1 MDPLGLLRQYF
12 GYDRFRPPQEAVI
25 RRLLAGQHALV
36 IMPTG
41 AGKSLCY
48 QIPALASLHGPLKT
62 TGKPPLTLVLSPLIA
77 LMKDQVDAL
86 KSRNIPATFINS
98 SLSRGERQR
107 RYAAVASGEYL
118 LLYVTPERFR
128 KPEFLDAIARR
139 QIDLLAVDE
148 AHCISEWG
156 HDFRPDYT
164 RLHEFRTLIGQPTTI
179 ALTATATP
187 DVQQDIVRQ
196 LGLEA
201 DEVQTFHAGI
211 DRPNL
216 RLSVEEV
223 WGDEEKCRQIEAI
236 SQRHAVCSEA
246 VGSEAVGSGSG
257 IVYFTLIRTLER
269 FSELLRIRQIPH
281 VCYHGDLERNQRRRI
296 QNQFMSGESPLVL
309 ATPAFG
315 MGIDK
320 SNIRF
325 VIHAE
330 IPGSMEAW
338 YQEIGRAGRDGD
350 PADCVLLYEESDL
363 LTQMEFLRWSN
374 PDAEFYQRVDDLLRH
389 HREQIEAFGLEW
401 MREKLHAR
409 QKHDHRLETV
419 LGMLERYGVIE
430 LSWEPLRLSCLSE
443 LAPELKD
450 PERLAAKLRRDQQ
463 KLLALV
469 QFIRHDGD
477 KKEYLR
483 NYFGLTN

>member
-1 MDPLGLLRQYF
+1 MQPLDILRKYF
-12 GYDRFRPPQEAVI
+12 GYDTFRPPQEAVI
-25 RRLLAGQHALV
+25 WRVLQNGHVLV

-41 AGKSLCY
+41 GGKSLCY
-48 QIPALASLHGPLKT
+48 QIPALLMAET
-62 TGKPPLTLVLSPLIA
+62 QNVPPLTLVLSPLIA

-86 KSRNIPATFINS
+86 RARGIAATFINS
-98 SLSRGERQR
+98 SLTREEREQ
-107 RYAAVASGEYL
+107 RYARVGDGEFS

-128 KPEFLDAIARR
+128 KTEFLEVIARR
-139 QIDLLAVDE
+139 DIRLLAVDE

-164 RLHEFRTLIGQPTTI
+164 RLREFRQIIGNPTTI

-187 DVQQDIVRQ
+187 EVQTDIVRQ
-196 LGLEA
+196 LGLTE
-201 DEVQTFHAGI
+201 DDVQTFHEGI

-216 RLSVEEV
+216 RLTVEQV
-223 WGDEEKCRQIEAI
+223 WGDDEKLEQIAAI
-236 SQRHAVCSEA
+236 CKKHP
-246 VGSEAVGSGSG
+246 GSPGSG

-269 FSELLRIRQIPH
+269 LSEQLQAMKIDH

-296 QNQFMSGESPLVL
+296 QNDFMQGRCPLVL

-320 SNIRF
+320 DNIRF

-338 YQEIGRAGRDGD
+338 YQEIGRAGRDGL
-350 PADCVLLYEESDL
+350 PSDCVLLYQEDDL

-374 PDAEFYQRVDDLLRH
+374 PDVEFYERVYDLLVH
-389 HREQIEAFGLEW
+389 NREQVDAFGIEW

-409 QKHDHRLETV
+409 QKHDRRLETA
-419 LGMLERYGVIE
+419 LGILERYGVIE
-430 LSWEPLRLSCLSE
+430 GTWEPIRLTVVSE
-443 LAPELKD
+443 LPPELLD
-450 PERLAAKLRRDQQ
+450 HERLANKLRRDQQ

-469 QFIRHDGD
+469 EFVRHDGD
-477 KKEYLR
+477 RREYLHK
-483 NYFGLTN
+483 YFGV

>member
-1 MDPLGLLRQYF
+1 
-12 GYDRFRPPQEAVI
+12 
-25 RRLLAGQHALV
+25 
-36 IMPTG
+36 
-41 AGKSLCY
+41 
-48 QIPALASLHGPLKT
+48 
-62 TGKPPLTLVLSPLIA
+62 
-77 LMKDQVDAL
+77 
-86 KSRNIPATFINS
+86 
-98 SLSRGERQR
+98 
-107 RYAAVASGEYL
+107 
-118 LLYVTPERFR
+118 
-128 KPEFLDAIARR
+128 
-139 QIDLLAVDE
+139 
-148 AHCISEWG
+148 
-156 HDFRPDYT
+156 
-164 RLHEFRTLIGQPTTI
+164 LIGQPTTI

-236 SQRHAVCSEA
+236 SQRYAVCSEA

-296 QNQFMSGESPLVL
+296 QNRFMSGESPLVL

-363 LTQMEFLRWSN
+363 LTQMEFLR
-374 PDAEFYQRVDDLLRH
+374 
-389 HREQIEAFGLEW
+389 
-401 MREKLHAR
+401 
-409 QKHDHRLETV
+409 
-419 LGMLERYGVIE
+419 
-430 LSWEPLRLSCLSE
+430 
-443 LAPELKD
+443 
-450 PERLAAKLRRDQQ
+450 
-463 KLLALV
+463 
-469 QFIRHDGD
+469 
-477 KKEYLR
+477 
-483 NYFGLTN
+483 

>member
-1 MDPLGLLRQYF
+1 MEPIDVLRKYY
-12 GYDRFRPPQEAVI
+12 GYDSFRKPQEEVI
-25 RRLLAGQHALV
+25 RRVIGGEHALV

-41 AGKSLCY
+41 GGKSLCY
-48 QIPALASLHGPLKT
+48 QIPALIPIEQSAAAA
-62 TGKPPLTLVLSPLIA
+62 GKPPLTLVLSPLIA

-86 KSRNIPATFINS
+86 RGRGIEATFINS
-98 SLSRGERQR
+98 SLSRDERER
-107 RYAAVASGEYL
+107 RYAAVAKGDFL

-128 KPEFLDAIARR
+128 KSEF
-139 QIDLLAVDE
+139 IDVISQRDVRLLAVDE

-164 RLHEFRTLIGQPTTI
+164 RLRDLRQRIGDPTTI

-187 DVQQDIVRQ
+187 DVQADIIRQ
-196 LGLEA
+196 LGLQS
-201 DEVQTFHAGI
+201 DSMRIFHEGI

-216 RLSVEEV
+216 RLAVDEV
-223 WGDEEKCRQIEAI
+223 WGDDEKLERIASIRE
-236 SQRHAVCSEA
+236 RHSTTA
-246 VGSEAVGSGSG
+246 GSG

-269 FSELLRIRQIPH
+269 LSERLRSMKIPH

-296 QNQFMSGESPLVL
+296 QNQFMNGECPLVL

-320 SNIRF
+320 DNIRF

-338 YQEIGRAGRDGD
+338 YQEIGRAGRDGL
-350 PADCVLLYEESDL
+350 PSDCVLLYEENDL

-374 PDAEFYQRVDDLLRH
+374 PDAEFYERVYDLLVH
-389 HREQIEAFGLEW
+389 NREQVDAFGLEW

-409 QKHDHRLETV
+409 QKHDRRLETV

-430 LSWEPLRLSCLSE
+430 GSWEPMRLTAVAD
-443 LAPELKD
+443 LAQELKD
-450 PERLAAKLRRDQQ
+450 QDRLAAKLLRDQQ

-469 QFIRHDGD
+469 QFIRHEGD
-477 KKEYLR
+477 RKKYIHD
-483 NYFGLTN
+483 YFGIAD

>member
-1 MDPLGLLRQYF
+1 
-12 GYDRFRPPQEAVI
+12 
-25 RRLLAGQHALV
+25 
-36 IMPTG
+36 
-41 AGKSLCY
+41 
-48 QIPALASLHGPLKT
+48 
-62 TGKPPLTLVLSPLIA
+62 
-77 LMKDQVDAL
+77 
-86 KSRNIPATFINS
+86 
-98 SLSRGERQR
+98 
-107 RYAAVASGEYL
+107 
-118 LLYVTPERFR
+118 
-128 KPEFLDAIARR
+128 
-139 QIDLLAVDE
+139 
-148 AHCISEWG
+148 
-156 HDFRPDYT
+156 
-164 RLHEFRTLIGQPTTI
+164 
-179 ALTATATP
+179 
-187 DVQQDIVRQ
+187 
-196 LGLEA
+196 
-201 DEVQTFHAGI
+201 
-211 DRPNL
+211 
-216 RLSVEEV
+216 
-223 WGDEEKCRQIEAI
+223 
-236 SQRHAVCSEA
+236 
-246 VGSEAVGSGSG
+246 
-257 IVYFTLIRTLER
+257 
-269 FSELLRIRQIPH
+269 
-281 VCYHGDLERNQRRRI
+281 
-296 QNQFMSGESPLVL
+296 MSGESPLVL

-320 SNIRF
+320 SDIRF
-325 VIHAE
+325 VMHAE

-469 QFIRHDGD
+469 QFIRYDGD

-483 NYFGLTN
+483 NYFGLTD